1 MINLSD
7 TDEHELR
14 EAAERPVKSPLEK
27 KQPEP
32 KKWPVLQADLNN
44 AVELWRKLE
53 AVITPQSPQDIQL
66 QELKDLILQVK
77 AKLASFDDL

>member
-1 MINLSD
+1 MSNLSD
-7 TDEHELR
+7 TDEHELS
-14 EAAERPVKSPLEK
+14 EAAQPPVKSL
-27 KQPEP
+27 PEP
-32 KKWPVLQADLNN
+32 KKWPVLQAELNC

-53 AVITPQSPQDIQL
+53 AEIAPQSPQDIQL

>member
-14 EAAERPVKSPLEK
+14 EAAERLAKSP
-27 KQPEP
+27 PEP
-32 KKWPVLQADLNN
+32 TKWPVLQAELNS

-53 AVITPQSPQDIQL
+53 VEIAPQSPQDIQL

>member
-7 TDEHELR
+7 TNEHELR
-14 EAAERPVKSPLEK
+14 EAAERLVNSQLEN

-32 KKWPVLQADLNN
+32 NKWPVLQAELNE

-53 AVITPQSPQDIQL
+53 ADIAPQSPQDIQL
-66 QELKDLILQVK
+66 QELKKLILQVK